1 MNLIIENILKV
12 KFMYLKGF
20 FMMTLL
26 YVSLLWAFTTDF
38 FHQYSWMSTTVQYGP
53 MVLAWAIIIV
63 LAIFEALNKEDEK
76 KKADKDGETKGK
88 RMGIFAMMFLWGTV
102 IALNFLVGEPS
113 MNLLNVYSPEFW
125 FFLILLPLLTLF
137 NYKRKTDGMA

>member
-1 MNLIIENILKV
+1 
-12 KFMYLKGF
+12 
-20 FMMTLL
+20 
-26 YVSLLWAFTTDF
+26 
-38 FHQYSWMSTTVQYGP
+38 MSTTVQYGP

-63 LAIFEALNKEDEK
+63 LAIFEAVNKEDEK

-125 FFLILLPLLTLF
+125 FFLIQIGRASCRERVKI
-137 NYKRKTDGMA
+137 YMDGTY

>member
-1 MNLIIENILKV
+1 MNLIIIHILKV

-26 YVSLLWAFTTDF
+26 YVSLLWAFITDF

-53 MVLAWAIIIV
+53 MALAWAIIIV
-63 LAIFEALNKEDEK
+63 TAIFEAVNKEDGKEA
-76 KKADKDGETKGK
+76 ADEDAETKGK
-88 RMGIFAMMFLWGTV
+88 SMRIFSMVFLWVSV
-102 IALNFLVGEPS
+102 IALNFLAGEPR
-113 MNLLNVYSPEFW
+113 MNLLNVYSAEFW

-137 NYKRKTDGMA
+137 NYKRKTDGVA